1 VTVVGLVNELDE
13 LDDAVTR
20 PGRLGTHVFV
30 GAGER

>member
-1 VTVVGLVNELDE
+1 MVGLVNELDQ

-30 GAGER
+30 GEARR